1 MTTALV
7 NGHIVT
13 GRATATGVAPL
24 IEGERV
30 AAFVPTHAVPQGAE
44 IYDLNG
50 GTLLAGFV
58 DVQVNGG
65 GGVLFNDAPTVQTL
79 RTIGNAHSRFGT
91 TGFLPTIV
99 SADLAVIAQAIS
111 AVDDAI
117 AAGVPGVLGIHIE
130 GPFLNAE
137 RKGIHDPANFGVLNA
152 ESFALVTSL
161 KRGKTML
168 TLAPE
173 TTSPQMIASLVE
185 AGVLVSAGHTN
196 ASYEVLAPA
205 LAAGLRGFTHLFNA
219 MSQLGGRTPGTVGS
233 ALDDDASWCGI
244 IADGH
249 HVHPASLRIA
259 LRCKGRD
266 RLMLVTDAMP
276 SVGSSRKSFEL
287 MGKTIIVKDGVCVGP
302 DGTLAGSDLDMA
314 SAFRNAKSV
323 FKLDLPD
330 LSRLASGNAAEF
342 LGLEHD
348 IGFIQPGARA
358 DFVLMNSELQIRQC
372 WIGGNALLPKG

>member
-13 GRATATGVAPL
+13 GRATASGLAVL
-24 IEGERV
+24 IEDGRI
-30 AAFVPTHAVPQGAE
+30 ADFAPTHAVPPGSDV
-44 IYDLNG
+44 YDLEG
-50 GTLLAGFV
+50 GTLLPGFI
-58 DVQVNGG
+58 DLQVNGG
-65 GGVLFNDAPTVQTL
+65 GGVLFNDAPTVQAL
-79 RTIGNAHSRFGT
+79 RTIGSAHSRFGT

-99 SADLAVIAQAIS
+99 SADFAAIGKAIAT
-111 AVDDAI
+111 VDDAI

-137 RKGIHDPANFGVLNA
+137 RKGIHDTANFGVLDA
-152 ESFALVTSL
+152 EGFALVTSL

-173 TTSPQMIASLVE
+173 TTSPRMIAALTK

-196 ASYEVLAPA
+196 ASYDELAPA

-219 MSQLGGRTPGTVGS
+219 MSQLVGRAPGTVGS
-233 ALDDDASWCGI
+233 ALDDDGSWCGI
-244 IADGH
+244 IADGY
-249 HVHPASLRIA
+249 HVHPASMRIA

-287 MGKTIIVKDGVCVGP
+287 MGKTIIVKDGVCIGQ

-314 SAFRNAKSV
+314 TAFRNAKSI

-330 LSRLASGNAAEF
+330 LSRLAAGNAAEF
-342 LGLEHD
+342 LGLERES
-348 IGFIQPGARA
+348 GFIVPGARA
-358 DFVLMNSELQIRQC
+358 DLVLMNDELQVRQC
-372 WIGGNALLPKG
+372 WIGGKPQLVRE

>member
-7 NGHIVT
+7 NGHVVT
-13 GRATATGVAPL
+13 GRATATGAAVL
-24 IEGERV
+24 IEDGRISDVV
-30 AAFVPTHAVPQGAE
+30 AAHAVPRGSE
-44 IYDLNG
+44 VYDLEG
-50 GTLLAGFV
+50 GTLLPGFI

-79 RTIGNAHSRFGT
+79 RTIGRAHSRFGT
-91 TGFLPTIV
+91 TGFLPTAV
-99 SADLAVIAQAIS
+99 STDFATIAKAIA
-111 AVDDAI
+111 AVDEAI
-117 AAGVPGVLGIHIE
+117 AAGVAGVLGIHIE
-130 GPFLNAE
+130 GPFLNEE
-137 RKGIHDPANFGVLNA
+137 RKGIHDSAHFDVLDANGF
-152 ESFALVTSL
+152 SLVTSL

-173 TTSPQMIASLVE
+173 TTSPRMIADLTA

-196 ASYEVLAPA
+196 ANYDVVAPA

-249 HVHPASLRIA
+249 HVHPASMRIA

-276 SVGSSRKSFEL
+276 SVGSLLKSFEL

-314 SAFRNAKSV
+314 TAFRNARSV

-342 LGLEHD
+342 LGLEHE
-348 IGFIQPGARA
+348 IGFIRPGTRA
-358 DFVLMNSELQIRQC
+358 DLVLMNNELHVRQC
-372 WIGGNALLPKG
+372 WIGGNPQIGRE

>member
-1 MTTALV
+1 MTTALA
-7 NGHIVT
+7 NGRIVT
-13 GRATATGVAPL
+13 GRALAKGLTIL
-24 IEGERV
+24 IEDGRID
-30 AAFVPTHAVPQGAE
+30 AIVPAHAVPQGCE
-44 IYDLNG
+44 VYDLEG
-50 GTLLAGFV
+50 GTLMAGFI
-58 DVQVNGG
+58 DLQVNGG
-65 GGVLFNDAPTVQTL
+65 GGVLFNDAPTVQAL
-79 RTIGNAHSRFGT
+79 HTIGRAHSRFGT
-91 TGFLPTIV
+91 TGFLPTIM
-99 SADLAVIAQAIS
+99 SDDFATIAEAIA
-111 AVDDAI
+111 AVDEAI

-137 RKGIHDPANFGVLNA
+137 RKGIHDPANFRILDADGF
-152 ESFALVTSL
+152 SLVTSL

-173 TTSPQMIASLVE
+173 TTSPCMIAALTE

-196 ASYEVLAPA
+196 ASYEILRAA
-205 LAAGLRGFTHLFNA
+205 FAAGLRGFTHLFNA
-219 MSQLGGRTPGTVGS
+219 MSPLTARAPGTVGS
-233 ALDDDASWCGI
+233 ALDNDDSWCGV
-244 IADGH
+244 IADGR

-287 MGKTIIVKDGVCVGP
+287 AGKTISVQNGVCVGP

-314 SAFRNAKSV
+314 AAFRNAKSF

-342 LGLEHD
+342 LGLERE
-348 IGFIQPGARA
+348 IGFILPGARA
-358 DFVLMNSELQIRQC
+358 DLVLMNDELQVRQC
-372 WIGGNALLPKG
+372 WIGGKPQLVRE

>member
-1 MTTALV
+1 
-7 NGHIVT
+7 
-13 GRATATGVAPL
+13 
-24 IEGERV
+24 
-30 AAFVPTHAVPQGAE
+30 
-44 IYDLNG
+44 
-50 GTLLAGFV
+50 V
-58 DVQVNGG
+58 DE
-65 GGVLFNDAPTVQTL
+65 
-79 RTIGNAHSRFGT
+79 
-91 TGFLPTIV
+91 
-99 SADLAVIAQAIS
+99 
-111 AVDDAI
+111 AI

-130 GPFLNAE
+130 GPFLNVE
-137 RKGIHDPANFGVLNA
+137 RKGIHDPANFGVLDA
-152 ESFALVTSL
+152 EGFAHVTSL

-173 TTSPQMIASLVE
+173 TTSPRMIAALTE

-219 MSQLGGRTPGTVGS
+219 MSQLEGRAPGTVGS

-259 LRCKGRD
+259 LHCKGRD

-287 MGKTIIVKDGVCVGP
+287 AGKTISVQNGVCVGP

-314 SAFRNAKSV
+314 TAFRNAGSI
-323 FKLDLPD
+323 FELDLPD

-342 LGLEHD
+342 LRLERE
-348 IGFIQPGARA
+348 IGFILPGARA
-358 DFVLMNSELQIRQC
+358 DLVLMNGKLQVRQC
-372 WIGGNALLPKG
+372 WIGGKPQLAQV